1 MPDIDSNIYPVWKP
15 KDITS
20 SEVVRKIKRKYKLD
34 KVGHCGTLDPFA
46 EGILIVLSN
55 EKTAESNEY
64 MNKIKTYQATV
75 VFGIQTDTLDPT
87 GRILKENMG
96 AVNSISID
104 KINKVLKDFEGEI
117 DQRPPC
123 FSAKKIN
130 GIRLYKL
137 ARNDVFVHLK
147 PVRVFVESIRLIS
160 YEMQELTIEVSC
172 HKGVYIRQLGIDI
185 AKSLGTVGYLK
196 SLVRK
201 SIGPFNEKNSMDIRG
216 MLD

>member
-1 MPDIDSNIYPVWKP
+1 
-15 KDITS
+15 
-20 SEVVRKIKRKYKLD
+20 
-34 KVGHCGTLDPFA
+34 
-46 EGILIVLSN
+46 
-55 EKTAESNEY
+55 

-137 ARNDVFVHLK
+137 ARNDIFVHFSK
-147 PVRVFVESIRLIS
+147 
-160 YEMQELTIEVSC
+160 
-172 HKGVYIRQLGIDI
+172 
-185 AKSLGTVGYLK
+185 
-196 SLVRK
+196 RK
-201 SIGPFNEKNSMDIRG
+201 FKNK
-216 MLD
+216 